1 MISPLVQDLFD
12 GVNGT
17 CLAYGQTGSGKTYT
31 MGTGNP
37 GQDDLQASE
46 LASHHH
52 LSNSW
57 ENAVLTR
64 SIEAVFEQVSARR
77 LSGQWSVNVAVSF
90 SEVYMDKLYDL
101 LEPTGNDGTRRP
113 CRPDTL
119 RHPLVRDQESL
130 QVATHTCS
138 TAHLLTAAA
147 LLLSFC
153 TVVNAYA
160 ATHQAP
166 SVLRLLLT
174 HCKSLREYEDAS
186 AATARQPCWWS
197 SLLGSFVPQQ
207 LLDTTCCSS
216 ANLISVCK
224 SRPSE
229 KSSSSQLCSQH
240 TTHWCECCRQS
251 FIWASATGQLR
262 RPG

>member
-1 MISPLVQDLFD
+1 MSDRPTVDGLTELEPQVKRVCSAFGLGGKSASNLYPEMISPLVQDLFD
-12 GVNGT
+12 GINGT

-37 GQDDLQASE
+37 GQDDLETSE

-52 LSNSW
+52 LPNSW

-119 RHPLVRDQESL
+119 RHPLVHDQESL
-130 QVATHTCS
+130 QVATHACNIAQHLTASALIVSSCAVVDAS
-138 TAHLLTAAA
+138 TAA
-147 LLLSFC
+147 
-153 TVVNAYA
+153 
-160 ATHQAP
+160 HQAP
-166 SVLRLLLT
+166 SVQRSLST
-174 HCKSLREYEDAS
+174 HCKSMPDHDNAS
-186 AATARQPCWWS
+186 AATA
-197 SLLGSFVPQQ
+197 
-207 LLDTTCCSS
+207 
-216 ANLISVCK
+216 
-224 SRPSE
+224 
-229 KSSSSQLCSQH
+229 
-240 TTHWCECCRQS
+240 
-251 FIWASATGQLR
+251 
-262 RPG
+262 